1 MSNSLSETATE
12 VSELNS
18 ELNSQLELI
27 ESRVPRVIIKNGVG
41 APFQHSDGTALKKGD
56 IWIWSGFYTD
66 TSLYMYIGGSTS
78 YLAPNGW
85 IRIGYADAN
94 T

>member
-12 VSELNS
+12 VS

-41 APFQHSDGTALKKGD
+41 APSQHSDGTALKKGD

-66 TSLYMYIGGSTS
+66 TYLYMYIGGSTS
-78 YLAPNGW
+78 NLAPNGW
-85 IRIGYADAN
+85 IRIGYADA
-94 T
+94 TT